1 MTGHLDLLWKASLDS
16 ALQNETIWI
25 CSRIFSSERQHNGH
39 QQKDHK
45 GTSSARRIPNFT
57 TNTFASW
64 GMQKQRSLRMGTAMG
79 WSAIQITHPLNL
91 TLPSFLRVDPLLI
104 ILTNIHASWRMQSRG
119 PSGWGLRRISMPPPP
134 SLMAMAFWRQIGSRM
149 QLHHHDFYSLS
160 LDSDNIVASPS
171 KFGAS

>member
-1 MTGHLDLLWKASLDS
+1 MIKEERMALSYIIIICLVLAEAHMWILGNLDADQLQLWSSHLLFVSFGKYCIMRDTK
-16 ALQNETIWI
+16 
-25 CSRIFSSERQHNGH
+25 
-39 QQKDHK
+39 
-45 GTSSARRIPNFT
+45 
-57 TNTFASW
+57 
-64 GMQKQRSLRMGTAMG
+64 TAV
-79 WSAIQITHPLNL
+79 PLNGRRDGL
-91 TLPSFLRVDPLLI
+91 FSETDNPPPQFNPPSFLQLDPLLI

-119 PSGWGLRRISMPPPP
+119 PSGWGLQRISMPPP